1 MKRPPQRGKKDRVEA
16 HGKRVAPRLPA
27 PVRVFGALMGVVHV
41 DPQFFAPLPK
51 AELGAWEGRVMNAR
65 VLRERL
71 KALTASDDHLGDPL
85 AEAYARRRR
94 WARQFMRR
102 YQMWSGDQVCAFLRI
117 TRNAV
122 RLRERRGTLLAVVFE
137 GRTYFP
143 ALQFDRRRRQVR
155 RDVRES
161 LAVTRELDGW
171 IRLRALVR
179 PLRRRP

>member
-1 MKRPPQRGKKDRVEA
+1 MKPPPRRQTKDRVDAQE
-16 HGKRVAPRLPA
+16 KDVAPRLPA

-51 AELGAWEGRVMNAR
+51 AELGAWEGRVVNAR
-65 VLRERL
+65 VLGKRL
-71 KALTASDDHLGDPL
+71 TELTTSDNHLGDAL

-102 YQMWSGDQVCAFLRI
+102 YQMWSGDQVGAFLRI
-117 TRNAV
+117 THNAV
-122 RLRERRGTLLAVVFE
+122 RLRVRRGTLLAVTFE

-171 IRLRALVR
+171 LRLQALVR
-179 PLRRRP
+179 PLRGRP